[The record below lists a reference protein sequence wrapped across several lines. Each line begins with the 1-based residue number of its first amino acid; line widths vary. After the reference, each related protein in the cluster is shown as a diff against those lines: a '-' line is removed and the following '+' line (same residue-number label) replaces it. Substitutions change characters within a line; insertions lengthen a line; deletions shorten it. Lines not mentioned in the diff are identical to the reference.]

1 MSSNEEIS
9 HRLEKLED
17 MFNQHLQEG
26 ATRNSLIQT
35 LSGAVD
41 RLEHTVYGNGKEG
54 LVTIQARMD
63 ERLSNI
69 ERDVASMQ
77 ECLTGLP
84 EYVKNAI
91 NDAVTKSSI
100 SKKGEKKEEKKTDDS
115 WFKWFADRV
124 SPTLVT
130 AIIFFVAQAVWEYIK
145 FLLRNP

>member
-1 MSSNEEIS
+1 MSTNEEMAR
-9 HRLEKLED
+9 RLEKMED

-26 ATRNSLIQT
+26 ATRNALIQT

-54 LVTIQARMD
+54 LTSIYARLD
-63 ERLSNI
+63 ERL
-69 ERDVASMQ
+69 ASVQ

-84 EYVKNAI
+84 EFVDKSI
-91 NDAVTKSSI
+91 NDAVTKSGI
-100 SKKGEKKEEKKTDDS
+100 SKQEKKEEKKPDDN

-130 AIIFFVAQAVWEYIK
+130 AIIFFVAQAVWEYLK